1 MPLPNA
7 ARTIDTCLE
16 LDEAPFGI
24 SEGGQALLPPEDHAQ
39 VVYAAF
45 GARDT
50 TRPYAN
56 CAGTMGI
63 SEGGVTILP
72 DRAKVYEQPAKSYRT
87 SGTPTDTF
95 F

>member
-1 MPLPNA
+1 MPLVST
-7 ARTIDTCLE
+7 ARTIDHHVM

-24 SEGGQALLPPEDHAQ
+24 SEGGQALLPPEEHAQ

-56 CAGTMGI
+56 CAGTNGV
-63 SEGGVTILP
+63 SEGGITILP
-72 DRAKVYEQPAKSYRT
+72 DQADVYRKLAESYRT
-87 SGTPTDTF
+87 SGTQTDTF